1 MNIMKKFLVASLA
14 LGFAGTAAAEDVTGV
29 TRMVCASG
37 QAQICL
43 ETGDCYAATPWE
55 LAVPDFVIIDTKK
68 GTISTTKASGL
79 NRSTEFSKSERKGG
93 LIHLQ
98 GVEGGRAFSFVIHEE
113 TGRMTAAIARDGLSV
128 TVFGACTA
136 AKL

>member
-1 MNIMKKFLVASLA
+1 MKKLLIAGLGLA
-14 LGFAGTAAAEDVTGV
+14 VSAPVAAEDVTGV

-43 ETGDCYAATPWE
+43 ETGECYAATPFE

-68 GTISTTKASGL
+68 GVISTTKASGL
-79 NRSTEFSKSERKGG
+79 NRSTNLAKSERKDG
-93 LIHLQ
+93 LIYLQ
-98 GVEGGRAFSFVIHEE
+98 GVEGGRAFSFVIHEA

-136 AKL
+136 ADL

>member
-1 MNIMKKFLVASLA
+1 MKKLLFACIGAALTTLV
-14 LGFAGTAAAEDVTGV
+14 AAEDVTDV
-29 TRMVCASG
+29 ERMICASG
-37 QAQICL
+37 QAQICF
-43 ETGDCYAATPWE
+43 ETGECHAATPWE
-55 LAVPDFVIIDTKK
+55 LSIPDFVIIDTKK

-79 NRSTEFSKSERKGG
+79 SRSTEFAKSDRKEG

-98 GVEGGRAFSFVIHEE
+98 GVEGGRAFSFVIHEQ

-136 AKL
+136 ADM

>member
-1 MNIMKKFLVASLA
+1 MKRVTFLAAGITMGGLASA
-14 LGFAGTAAAEDVTGV
+14 DSVVGVDEIICAAGQV
-29 TRMVCASG
+29 
-37 QAQICL
+37 QICI
-43 ETGDCYAATPWE
+43 EQDTCYATSAVD
-55 LAVPDFVIIDTKK
+55 LDVPDFVLIDTKK

-79 NRSTEFSKSERKGG
+79 NRSTEFTKSERKNG

-136 AKL
+136 STL

>member
-1 MNIMKKFLVASLA
+1 MTKRSPARVSKP
-14 LGFAGTAAAEDVTGV
+14 
-29 TRMVCASG
+29 
-37 QAQICL
+37 
-43 ETGDCYAATPWE
+43 TPWE
-55 LAVPDFVIIDTKK
+55 LAVPDFVIIDAKK

-79 NRSTEFSKSERKGG
+79 NRSTEFSKSERKDG

>member
-1 MNIMKKFLVASLA
+1 MKKLL
-14 LGFAGTAAAEDVTGV
+14 FAGLGLAVFGGVAAEDVTGV

-37 QAQICL
+37 HAQICL
-43 ETGDCYAATPWE
+43 ETGNCYTAAPWE

-79 NRSTEFSKSERKGG
+79 NRSTEFTKSERKEG
-93 LIHLQ
+93 LIYLQ
-98 GVEGGRAFSFVIHEE
+98 GVEGGRAFSFVIHEQS
-113 TGRMTAAIARDGLSV
+113 GRLTAAIARDGLSV

-136 AKL
+136 ANL

>member
-1 MNIMKKFLVASLA
+1 MKKLLLASLGLA
-14 LGFAGTAAAEDVTGV
+14 VFGVAAAEDVTGV

-37 QAQICL
+37 QAQICF
-43 ETGDCYAATPWE
+43 ETGDCYAATPRE

-79 NRSTEFSKSERKGG
+79 NRSTEFAKSERKEG
-93 LIHLQ
+93 LIYLQ
-98 GVEGGRAFSFVIHEE
+98 GVEEGRAFSFVIHEQ
-113 TGRMTAAIARDGLSV
+113 TGRLTAAIARDGLSV

>member
-1 MNIMKKFLVASLA
+1 MRRLLIACSGLA
-14 LGFAGTAAAEDVTGV
+14 VFGVAAAENVTDV
-29 TRMVCASG
+29 TRMICASG

-55 LAVPDFVIIDTKK
+55 LSVPDFVIIDTKK
-68 GTISTTKASGL
+68 GTISTTKVSGL
-79 NRSTEFSKSERKGG
+79 NRSTEFTKSECKDG
-93 LIHLQ
+93 LIQLQ
-98 GVEGGRAFSFVIHEE
+98 GVEGGRAFSFVIHEA